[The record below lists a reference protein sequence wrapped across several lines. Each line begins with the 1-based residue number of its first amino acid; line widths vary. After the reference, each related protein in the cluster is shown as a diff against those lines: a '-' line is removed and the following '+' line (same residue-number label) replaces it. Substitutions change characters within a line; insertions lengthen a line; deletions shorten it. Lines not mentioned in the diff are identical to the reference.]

1 MIACYLDKILL
12 PKLKTFGVS
21 NDFCN
26 YTIETIERQMLSLIA
41 HWDDIAF
48 RKSVLLIGM
57 EEGLFYEPTA
67 KADIKAFVVVTI
79 RNSPIE
85 TMQSDF
91 YAESGLKAP
100 LTNEQIKSI
109 TSDSIRFFNSLNF
122 SSLSNSL
129 KNTTL
134 CPDYYYQILNN
145 HPVTKNALEKLST
158 TSSKSLTY
166 KPVEFTNPYDLEELK
181 GYLNIENKETKTQ
194 TVVFDGF
201 SLEIDP
207 MLCQILQRLA
217 NQNQGVFIGD
227 SFKFV
232 TRNFEK
238 LIKILEFILTHNI
251 CFVTPN
257 YFIANGCVA
266 QRINLLRAAHT
277 DYEAEKKR
285 TQIEGLSHI
294 HKAVFKKFEQKN

>member
-85 TMQSDF
+85 TMQSNL
-91 YAESGLKAP
+91 YAETGLKKP
-100 LTNEQIKSI
+100 LTDEQLKSI

-122 SSLSNSL
+122 SSLSNTL
-129 KNTTL
+129 KNIAP
-134 CPDYYYQILNN
+134 CQDYYNQILNN

-158 TSSKSLTY
+158 TSSKLLEYT
-166 KPVEFTNPYDLEELK
+166 PVEFINPYELEDLK
-181 GYLNIENKETKTQ
+181 GYLKDENKEFKTQ
-194 TVVFDGF
+194 AVVLDGY
-201 SLEIDP
+201 SSGMDP
-207 MLCQILQRLA
+207 MLCQMLQRVESEK
-217 NQNQGVFIGD
+217 QIDFICD
-227 SFKFV
+227 SFKSL

-238 LIKILEFILTHNI
+238 LIKILEFLLTHNAP
-251 CFVTPN
+251 FVTPN
-257 YFIANGCVA
+257 FFIGNGCVA
-266 QRINLLRAAHT
+266 QRTKLLKASHV
-277 DYEAEKKR
+277 DGEFEKKI
-285 TQIEGLSHI
+285 TQIAELSHI
-294 HKAVFKKFEQKN
+294 HKAAFKKFEQKN

>member
-158 TSSKSLTY
+158 TLSKSLTY

-181 GYLNIENKETKTQ
+181 GYLKDENKEFKTQ
-194 TVVFDGF
+194 AVVLDGYSSEF
-201 SLEIDP
+201 DP

-217 NQNQGVFIGD
+217 SQNHGAFIGD
-227 SFKFV
+227 SFKYV

-238 LIKILEFILTHNI
+238 LIKILEFLLTHNI
-251 CFVTPN
+251 CFATPN
-257 YFIANGCVA
+257 YFIENGRVA
-266 QRINLLRAAHT
+266 QRINLLKASHT
-277 DYEAEKKR
+277 DSEFKKKR